1 MKREITELYLG
12 DCHCRYVIRYKKHW
26 WSRWHYMMDG
36 KYPRLFTKDELKT
49 MERERNKPTQSWI
62 ERTKYELEHEE
73 ELSIERAYELG
84 KIRGKKEQEA
94 IDDNHFRE
102 ATQKVI
108 DKASEVYEK
117 KLRELKRILNDKY
130 GAGDIISIGGS
141 LIDFRKAVE
150 E

>member
-1 MKREITELYLG
+1 MKT
-12 DCHCRYVIRYKKHW
+12 
-26 WSRWHYMMDG
+26 
-36 KYPRLFTKDELKT
+36 
-49 MERERNKPTQSWI
+49 I
-62 ERTKYELEHEE
+62 E
-73 ELSIERAYELG
+73 ERARLYAMLNGDGCNGECD
-84 KIRGKKEQEA
+84 KCTKCHEYRIYMDITAEQKA
-94 IDDNHFRE
+94 IDDDHLRE

-108 DKASEVYEK
+108 DKACEVYET